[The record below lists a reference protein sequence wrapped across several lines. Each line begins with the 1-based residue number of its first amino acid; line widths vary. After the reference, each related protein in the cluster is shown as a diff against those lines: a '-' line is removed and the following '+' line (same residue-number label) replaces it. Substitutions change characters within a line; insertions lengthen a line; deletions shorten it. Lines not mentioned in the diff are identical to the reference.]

1 MSNLTDALIAAKLVG
16 GSGGSGG
23 GSGLPEITRVT
34 AEIFA
39 PQGIPFSAEDGMYKT
54 TLTREFSINDG
65 DELDIEWDGTAYN
78 CTVSSLEGGL
88 VWGNLSILGAGG
100 DTGEPFLMSYISDYG
115 LVMYT
120 ALTAAS
126 HNVGI
131 SSTSYN
137 PPSGSVL
144 ITDGEE
150 WVEKRLQDLLP
161 TSMNISSTT
170 PVTVAARNTEVFSG
184 EVIAVGAPA
193 SWETCGCYGANGVMN
208 ANRTLTGLQIAVAT
222 VDLTAGMAQIVFAN
236 NTDSSITAS
245 DGFIFS
251 GLFIK
256 QS

>member
-34 AEIFA
+34 VEIFA
-39 PQGIPFSAEDGMYKT
+39 PQGIPFSAEDGMYKA

-115 LVMYT
+115 LIMYT

-144 ITDGEE
+144 ITEGEE
-150 WVEKRLQDLLP
+150 WVEKRLQDFLP
-161 TSMNISSTT
+161 TSITIDSTT
-170 PVTVAARNTEVFSG
+170 PVTVAARDIYAFNGTVT
-184 EVIAVGAPA
+184 ANGAPA
-193 SWETCGCYGANGVMN
+193 SWKTCGCYGANFVMN
-208 ANRTLTGLQIAVAT
+208 ADRTITGLQIAVAA
-222 VDLTAGMAQIVFAN
+222 VDLTAGTAQIIFAN